1 MVQVQPL
8 ATKNNSI
15 NSLERN
21 DMRLPLFFAKRY
33 LFSKKSVNA
42 INIISSIS
50 VIGVLVSTAAL
61 VIVLSFYNGLEKF
74 ILSQYSIFSPEL
86 RIEPKS
92 GKVFTTKDQV
102 FKDLRSIPQITS
114 YSEVLEEKVL
124 AEYNNQQFIGK
135 VKGVE
140 PESLHSHAT
149 KEMLFAGELEVNI
162 KEENFAILGAQVQAN
177 LQVPLQVSDNFLVL
191 NTPDKHASPNSIN
204 PLEDIR
210 TRLISPSGILKFQ
223 PGFDDLIIVPL
234 DFAKDL
240 LNEHEKVS
248 AIELYAQNDNSSAL
262 QKQIQQLLGDNYV
275 VKNREQQ
282 NPTLYKTVRSEKW
295 IVFFIITIIGV
306 IAIFNIIGSLTML
319 VIDKHEDMVVLKSL
333 GAPHKLIQ
341 NIFFYEGVMIALIGS
356 FVGAVMGLLFC
367 MLQERYGF
375 ITTSAGSLFE
385 SYPVDIRYT
394 DFAIIFSTV
403 MLVSILVSYVAS
415 RLNTKQFNKRDE
427 IKAI

>member
-1 MVQVQPL
+1 MKSNQ
-8 ATKNNSI
+8 I
-15 NSLERN
+15 HSLEPN
-21 DMRLPLFFAKRY
+21 DMKLPLFFAKRY
-33 LFSKKSVNA
+33 LFSKKSINA

-74 ILSQYSIFSPEL
+74 ILSQYSVFSPEL

-92 GKVFTTKDQV
+92 GKVFSTQDV
-102 FKDLRSIPQITS
+102 AFKKLRSIPEITS

-124 AEYNNQQFIGK
+124 AEFNNQQFIGK
-135 VKGVE
+135 IKGVE

-149 KEMLFAGELEVNI
+149 KEMLFAGELAVRI

-177 LQVPLQVSDNFLVL
+177 LQIPLQVSDNFLVL
-191 NTPDKHASPNSIN
+191 NTPDKHASVNNIN

-210 TRLISPSGILKFQ
+210 TRLINPSGILKFQ

-240 LNEHEKVS
+240 LNEHEHVS
-248 AIELYAQNDNSSAL
+248 AIELYGQNDNSSSL
-262 QKQIQQLLGDNYV
+262 QKEVQGLIGEEYV

-319 VIDKHEDMVVLKSL
+319 VIDKHEDMIVLKSL
-333 GAPHKLIQ
+333 GASHKLVQ
-341 NIFFYEGVMIALIGS
+341 NIFFYQGVMIALIGS
-356 FVGAVMGLLFC
+356 FVGAVLGLIFC
-367 MLQERYGF
+367 VLQERYGF
-375 ITTSAGSLFE
+375 ITTSAGSLFDA
-385 SYPVDIRYT
+385 YPVDIRLT
-394 DFAIIFSTV
+394 DIIIIFSTV
-403 MLVSILVSYVAS
+403 MMVSILVSYIAS
-415 RLNTKQFNKRDE
+415 KLNTKQFNKEKE